1 MNVYRILKAP
11 YDKDPL
17 SVVGSM
23 LMPGRWNM
31 PDQGLLYTASHPAL
45 ALLETMVHFQTKPY
59 AQLPALTLYELEVPG
74 KLTWV
79 LPQKRLPPGWNTPA
93 GVELTQPLLAA
104 WIDQPIQES
113 RDFLGVKV
121 PSAILPMSDNYL
133 FAPNHPRFG
142 EIRVLHTYPL
152 PLDLRL
158 WRV

>member
-17 SVVGSM
+17 SVLGAE

-31 PDQGLLYTASHPAL
+31 PAQGLLYTASHPAL
-45 ALLETMVHFQTKPY
+45 ALLETMVHFQTKPHS
-59 AQLPALTLYELEVPG
+59 QLPALTLYELEVPN
-74 KLTWV
+74 KLTWI
-79 LPQKRLPPGWNTPA
+79 LPQKLLPLGWNAPA
-93 GVELTQPLLAA
+93 GVGLTQLLLSS
-104 WIDQPIQES
+104 WINQPIQGN

-121 PSAILPMSDNYL
+121 PSVVLPMSSNFL